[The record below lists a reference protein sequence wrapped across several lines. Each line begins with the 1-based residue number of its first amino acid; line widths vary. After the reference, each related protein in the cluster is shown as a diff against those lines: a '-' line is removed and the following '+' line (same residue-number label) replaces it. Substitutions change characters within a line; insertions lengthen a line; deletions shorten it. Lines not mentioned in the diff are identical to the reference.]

1 MDPREVYPDPIPQ
14 GIYAPFGIRNPVPK
28 RVAFA
33 TAYEHLATGIIDEF
47 QHQSWFF
54 DHMPRMELVDTVH
67 GGATTTYKYYR
78 TANLAS
84 ATAREY
90 NSEVSETYVEL
101 KAEETN
107 IANLASAISMDV
119 DLMNIGGITKQ
130 WNMQMSFAVQGIADL
145 FNEMVIRGDSSVPK
159 NPEDRAVGP
168 ASFDGLHKII
178 DKESLHVWDE
188 PLDLTGLGM
197 DIAIEGKE
205 VDKTTRTQTNIW
217 LDVIDEMMSRIR
229 QLRPYPTFILGN
241 DNLISALSALGRRT
255 GVYQMTKNEW
265 GQPIGEIE
273 GISLIP
279 MGKRCAKNQ
288 QIIETVTSSTP
299 CRENPGGKE
308 GNGTYETTAYVGS
321 FGPNAIQGLQLPG
334 ELVSIRMPDFSS
346 SGYVKKADI
355 EMHIGMAVMSRHA
368 CGMFTKVCVPK
379 SLIEFPKYIDPKK
392 K

>member
-1 MDPREVYPDPIPQ
+1 MDPREIYPDPIPQ
-14 GIYAPFGIRNPVPK
+14 GIHAPLGIRNPVPK

-33 TAYEHLATGIIDEF
+33 TAYEHLANGIIDEF

-54 DHMPRMELVDTVH
+54 DHMPRMTLTDTVH
-67 GGATTTYKYYR
+67 GGGTTTYKYYR

-90 NSEVSETYVEL
+90 NSEVDETYVEL
-101 KAEETN
+101 KSAETN

-119 DLMNIGGITKQ
+119 DLMNIGGITNQ
-130 WNMQMSFAVQGIADL
+130 WNMQMNFAVQGIADL
-145 FNEMVIRGDSSVPK
+145 FNEMVIRGDSAVQRDPK
-159 NPEDRAVGP
+159 DRAVGP

-178 DKESLHVWDE
+178 KDDSLHVWE
-188 PLDLTGLGM
+188 ETLDLTGLGM
-197 DIAIEGKE
+197 QTTEG
-205 VDKTTRTQTNIW
+205 DDDRRRTTTNIW
-217 LDVIDEMMSRIR
+217 LDVIDQMMARLR
-229 QLRPYPTFILGN
+229 KLRPYPTFILGN

-273 GISLIP
+273 GIQLIP

-288 QIIETVTSSTP
+288 QIIETYTTDRI
-299 CRENPGGKE
+299 CRENP
-308 GNGTYETTAYVGS
+308 NGEAGETFETTAYVGS

-334 ELVSIRMPDFSS
+334 ELVTIRLPDFST

-368 CGMFTKVCVPK
+368 CGMFTHVCIPRG
-379 SLIEFPKYIDPKK
+379 LIEFPEYVDEPSA
-392 K
+392 

>member
-14 GIYAPFGIRNPVPK
+14 GIYAPVGIRNPVPK

-33 TAYEHLATGIIDEF
+33 TAYEHLANGIIDEF

-101 KAEETN
+101 AAEETN

-119 DLMNIGGITKQ
+119 DLMNIGGITNQ

-145 FNEMVIRGDSSVPK
+145 FNEMVIRGDSSVPR
-159 NPEDRAVGP
+159 NSDDRAVGP
-168 ASFDGLHKII
+168 GSFDGLHKII
-178 DKESLHVWDE
+178 QKESLHVWDE
-188 PLDLTGLGM
+188 TLDLTGLGLQT
-197 DIAIEGKE
+197 ATQNTA
-205 VDKTTRTQTNIW
+205 KTITRSETNVW
-217 LDVIDEMMSRIR
+217 LDEIDRMMSRIR
-229 QLRPYPTFILGN
+229 KLRPYPTFILGN

-273 GISLIP
+273 GIQLIP
-279 MGKRCAKNQ
+279 MGKRCAQNR
-288 QIIETVTSSTP
+288 QIIETVKSNTP
-299 CRENPGGKE
+299 CRENPDGTKPE
-308 GNGTYETTAYVGS
+308 GTFETTAYVGS

-368 CGMFTKVCVPK
+368 CGMFTKVCVPRA
-379 SLIEFPKYIDPKK
+379 LIEFPKYIDDKK
-392 K
+392 